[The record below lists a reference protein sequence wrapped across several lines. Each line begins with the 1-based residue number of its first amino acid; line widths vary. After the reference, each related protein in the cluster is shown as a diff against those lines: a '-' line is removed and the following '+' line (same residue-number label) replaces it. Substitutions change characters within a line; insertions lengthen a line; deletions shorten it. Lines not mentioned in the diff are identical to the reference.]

1 VAGRRARRERA
12 ISIGRPDISVP
23 APPSNREI
31 SSSSAPVARLT
42 RLAHTVILAW
52 GWRRAAL
59 AFVAGAVSTLALA
72 PVNAWPL
79 MFVTFPVAV
88 WLIDGSAA
96 GRLGGVLA
104 ASGAGWWFGFGYFLA
119 GLYWIGNAFLVDAK
133 TFGWLLPIAVAGL
146 PAGLAIFTAAG
157 FALARMAWGRGPTRI
172 LVLAIALTVVEWLRG
187 HVLTGF
193 PWNAYGYALTGPL
206 VLAQGAALTGLWGLT
221 FAAVAMFASPA
232 VLADERADTPRPWL
246 PLLYSIAVLAA
257 LAGYGLMRL
266 QGNPTAFVEGVK
278 LRIMQPNLQQD
289 EKFNYAA
296 RQNVMSR
303 YLTLS
308 DRAAGPDAMGVRDVT
323 HLIWPESAFPFFIA
337 RNAEALAQIAALLP
351 QGTVL
356 ITGGAR
362 PDEQSAGTQIVRGY
376 NSIYVIDHD
385 GSIIAV
391 YDKVHLVP
399 FGEYLPYQD
408 TLESY
413 GLMQLTKV
421 QGGFI
426 PGERRRP
433 LGVPLA
439 PHALPL
445 ICYEI
450 IFPGQA
456 VPREGARPGW
466 LINLTNDGWFGN
478 STGPYQHFQQA
489 RVRAIEEGL
498 PLVRA
503 ANTGISAVVDPL
515 GRIVKQLPLGAE
527 GVLDAPLPR
536 AIAPPLFVRAG
547 DSLAGLMLAAAVALV
562 IRRRVRRKTA
572 SRIT

>member
-1 VAGRRARRERA
+1 MT
-12 ISIGRPDISVP
+12 SSP
-23 APPSNREI
+23 AP
-31 SSSSAPVARLT
+31 AARLT
-42 RLAHTVILAW
+42 RFAHSVMLAW
-52 GWRRAAL
+52 GWRRIAI
-59 AFVAGAVSTLALA
+59 AFAAGALSTLALA
-72 PVNAWPL
+72 PFNVFPV

-96 GRLGGVLA
+96 GRLGGVTA
-104 ASGAGWWFGFGYFLA
+104 AAGAGWWFGFGYFLA

-133 TFGWLLPIAVAGL
+133 TFGWLLPVAVAGL
-146 PAGLAIFTAAG
+146 PAGLAVFTAGG
-157 FALARMAWGRGPTRI
+157 FALARLAWGRGPTRV
-172 LVLAIALTVVEWLRG
+172 LVLAIALTVAEWLRG

-206 VLAQGAALTGLWGLT
+206 ALAQGAALVGLWGLT
-221 FAAVAMFASPA
+221 FAAVAIFASPA
-232 VLADERADTPRPWL
+232 VLADERADTPRRWL
-246 PLLYSIAVLAA
+246 PVLSAIVVLVA
-257 LAGYGLMRL
+257 LAGYGAMRL
-266 QGNPTAFVEGVK
+266 SRNPTAFVEGVR

-289 EKFNYAA
+289 EKFNYAG
-296 RQNVMSR
+296 RQQVMSR

-308 DRAAGPDAMGVRDVT
+308 DRAAGPDMMGVRDAT

-351 QGTVL
+351 PGTVL

-362 PDEQSAGTQIVRGY
+362 PDEATAGTQVVRGY
-376 NSIYVIDHD
+376 NSIYAIDHD
-385 GSIIAV
+385 GSILAV

-408 TLESY
+408 LLESY

-433 LGVPLA
+433 LGVPRA

-450 IFPGQA
+450 VFPGQA
-456 VPREGARPGW
+456 VPRDGERPGW
-466 LINLTNDGWFGN
+466 LLNLTNDGWFGN
-478 STGPYQHFQQA
+478 STGPYQHFHQA

-503 ANTGISAVVDPL
+503 ANTGISAIVDPL
-515 GRIVKQLPLGAE
+515 GRIVKELPLGTE
-527 GVLDAPLPR
+527 GVLDGPLPR
-536 AIAPPLFVRAG
+536 AVAPTLFVRAG
-547 DSLAGLMLAAAVALV
+547 DTFAGLMLASAVALV
-562 IRRRVRRKTA
+562 IRRRIRRKHAGPFT
-572 SRIT
+572 S